1 MYTIVDI
8 ETTGLSRRRHK
19 ITEIAALKFN
29 GDQIIGKFETLIN
42 PLCNIPPKITRL
54 TGITNEM
61 VSDAPCIEEK
71 IDEFNDF
78 LGDDIFVGH
87 NATFDY
93 NFLDYNLNKCLG
105 NNLNNDKLCTMRLSR
120 RLVPNLPNNKLS
132 TITRFYDLKHEN
144 AHRAMA
150 DVKVTYRILRKFLNE
165 LSKRDIKEPK
175 KIIQF
180 QSSKIP
186 K

>member
-8 ETTGLSRRRHK
+8 ETTGLSRKRHK
-19 ITEIAALKFN
+19 ITEIAALKFD
-29 GDQIIGKFETLIN
+29 GERITGKFETLIN
-42 PLCNIPPKITRL
+42 PLCNIPPKIVRL

-71 IDEFNDF
+71 IKEFNSF
-78 LGDDIFVGH
+78 LGNDIFVGH

-93 NFLDYNLNKCLG
+93 NFLDHNLNRHFG
-105 NNLNNDKLCTMRLSR
+105 NNLENDKLCTMRLSR
-120 RLVPNLPNNKLS
+120 RLVPELPNNKLS
-132 TITRFYDLKHEN
+132 TITRYFNLKHEN

-150 DVKVTYRILRKFLNE
+150 DVKVTYQILREFLNR
-165 LSKRDIKEPK
+165 LHKKDIKERK
-175 KIIQF
+175 KILRF

-186 K
+186 R